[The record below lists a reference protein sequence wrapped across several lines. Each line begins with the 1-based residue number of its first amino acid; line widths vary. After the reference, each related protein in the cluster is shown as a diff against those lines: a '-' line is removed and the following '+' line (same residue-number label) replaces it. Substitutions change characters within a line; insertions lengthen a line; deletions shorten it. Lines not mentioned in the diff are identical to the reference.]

1 MQTKAIQFVYNINRM
16 LAVDLIATIHID
28 DKNTR
33 FIELLLRDHDLP
45 VLVDGC
51 TATAR
56 FVTKD
61 KILLHDSVP
70 CIAEGSTVRIPI
82 DAAAVR
88 AQACDLRIEVSL
100 SVGEQVLTL
109 PFPLWVRVRGS
120 ILDNAETSPDS
131 EGSIPE
137 QLRQFR
143 QDLTRFENDT
153 IIEKA
158 FDVLDSALTGNPS
171 TAPSLY
177 VTQNQQ
183 GHYQLVFMDSLDEL
197 HTVFDFS
204 QLPASQGEKGDKGDK
219 GDTGATGPQGP
230 AGNDYIL
237 TATDRQTIAQIAMD
251 GLNGNGVAY

>member
-137 QLRQFR
+137 QLQQIR
-143 QDLTRFENDT
+143 QDLTRFENET

-158 FDVLDSALTGNPS
+158 FDVLDSALTG
-171 TAPSLY
+171 
-177 VTQNQQ
+177 
-183 GHYQLVFMDSLDEL
+183 D
-197 HTVFDFS
+197 
-204 QLPASQGEKGDKGDK
+204 
-219 GDTGATGPQGP
+219 
-230 AGNDYIL
+230 
-237 TATDRQTIAQIAMD
+237 
-251 GLNGNGVAY
+251 